1 MQYNRYI
8 MKTVGKTQIQVR
20 IDVDTKNKAKKI
32 LENIGMDAS
41 TAVNILFKQIVR
53 SGTLPID
60 IRDVNGF
67 TLQKAKEL
75 RESIK
80 DAEQNRKSFKS
91 TKALMSDL
99 LA

>member
-1 MQYNRYI
+1 
-8 MKTVGKTQIQVR
+8 MKTIEKTQIQVR
-20 IDVDTKNKAKKI
+20 MDIDTKNKAKKI

-60 IRDVNGF
+60 LRDINGF
-67 TLQKAKEL
+67 SPQKANEL
-75 RESIK
+75 RDSIK
-80 DAEQNRKSFKS
+80 DAKQSKKTFRRMKM
-91 TKALMSDL
+91 LMNDL